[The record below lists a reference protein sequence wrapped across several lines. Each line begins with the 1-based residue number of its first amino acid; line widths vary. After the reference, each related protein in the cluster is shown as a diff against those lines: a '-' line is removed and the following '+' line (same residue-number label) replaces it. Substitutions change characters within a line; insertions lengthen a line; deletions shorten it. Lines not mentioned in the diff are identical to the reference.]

1 MTIKVIIVDDQPLV
15 RGGLRMIIDAAEDI
29 ELVAETGNGHA
40 AVDCARRT
48 PADVIVMDVQMPAM
62 DGLEA
67 TRRILALPAPPRILV
82 LTTFD
87 LDEYVLAALEA
98 GASGF
103 LLKDVLPEDLF
114 RLRHLPRRQ
123 VHRAPH
129 PSHDQPAGGL
139 PAFLHRLVASTDTR
153 I

>member
-29 ELVAETGNGHA
+29 ELVAEAGNGHA
-40 AVDCARRT
+40 ALECARRT
-48 PADVIVMDVQMPAM
+48 PEDVILMDVQMPAM
-62 DGLEA
+62 DGLET

-103 LLKDVLPEDLF
+103 LLKDVLPEDLLAAIRTIAQGESLLAPTATTRLIAHF
-114 RLRHLPRRQ
+114 RKRETHRPVPRR
-123 VHRAPH
+123 
-129 PSHDQPAGGL
+129 
-139 PAFLHRLVASTDTR
+139 
-153 I
+153 